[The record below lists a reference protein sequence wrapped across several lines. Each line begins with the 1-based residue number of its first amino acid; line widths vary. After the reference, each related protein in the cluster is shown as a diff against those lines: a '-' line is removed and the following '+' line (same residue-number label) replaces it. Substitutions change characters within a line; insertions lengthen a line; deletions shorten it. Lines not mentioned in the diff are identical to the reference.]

1 MAALRQS
8 PPVPRSPSSF
18 LAPLRR
24 TTTPPFYLHPPFA
37 HQRILPLHRPLIV
50 LPTRSTV
57 DGRGREEGIWRGP
70 NRTRKPALS
79 PLCAS
84 SDPPAASGGG
94 GETDVSFRGFML
106 RAGEVLSLAF
116 PLWVATACGVALWR
130 PSSFLWV
137 DKNWQIFGLSLA
149 MLGLSLSPWHSSDY
163 SQLGFLIR
171 AD

>member
-1 MAALRQS
+1 MAALRLS

-37 HQRILPLHRPLIV
+37 HQRV
-50 LPTRSTV
+50 LPPHHPLVVLRTRS
-57 DGRGREEGIWRGP
+57 WRGL
-70 NRTRKPALS
+70 NRTTKLVLP

-84 SDPPAASGGG
+84 SDPAAADGGG
-94 GETDVSFRGFML
+94 GETDVSLRGIML
-106 RAGEVLSLAF
+106 RVGEVLSMAF
-116 PLWVATACGVALWR
+116 PLWVVTACGVALWR

-137 DKNWQIFGLSLA
+137 DKNWQIFGLTLA

-163 SQLGFLIR
+163 SRLGFF
-171 AD
+171 DSS